1 MLKYLI
7 FKINSIVYKVRSR
20 INIVINVL
28 EFNFLIF
35 MVLYFYDFNIVF
47 KVILDLYNEILF

>member
-7 FKINSIVYKVRSR
+7 FKINSIVYKVRRR
-20 INIVINVL
+20 INIVISVL